1 MITIKRRVK
10 GIYSATTHPI
20 IGHATEKDRKKKRK
34 SEEKKKKKR
43 RKKEEKTNY
52 FAIFYDLFLLAA
64 PAAGCMGGEP

>member
-1 MITIKRRVK
+1 MRERFADVVMLL
-10 GIYSATTHPI
+10 YVACDRWR
-20 IGHATEKDRKKKRK
+20 EKKEGKK
-34 SEEKKKKKR
+34 EEKKKKKR

>member
-1 MITIKRRVK
+1 MLLYVACDRWREKKR
-10 GIYSATTHPI
+10 
-20 IGHATEKDRKKKRK
+20 ERKKKKRGK
-34 SEEKKKKKR
+34 ER

>member
-1 MITIKRRVK
+1 MLLYV
-10 GIYSATTHPI
+10 AC
-20 IGHATEKDRKKKRK
+20 DRWREKKR
-34 SEEKKKKKR
+34 ERKKKKR

>member
-1 MITIKRRVK
+1 MLHVID
-10 GIYSATTHPI
+10 G
-20 IGHATEKDRKKKRK
+20 EKKRGK
-34 SEEKKKKKR
+34 ER